1 MRDRNLCLVCSD
13 DRRSVSPRDFVRV
26 FGAFVR
32 VSLLENLDDEEVSDN
47 ANEDAL
53 VKRVDPQVV
62 ELVVKAVNFLEALQ
76 VAVTSRR
83 VRNGPHAEVVHVR
96 HHSQV
101 VFERNLFAKLFLGF
115 QEFVVVNGLT
125 LVIHGAQVVS
135 EVPIITFQIS
145 MLFHLYFPKIILI
158 NYKLASID

>member
-1 MRDRNLCLVCSD
+1 MCSN
-13 DRRSVSPRDFVRV
+13 DRRSVSVILFVRV
-26 FGAFVR
+26 FGALVR

-53 VKRVDPQVV
+53 VKGVDPQVV
-62 ELVVKAVNFLEALQ
+62 ELVVETVNFLETLQ
-76 VAVTSRR
+76 VSVAGWR
-83 VRNGPHAEVVHVR
+83 VRNGPHAKVVHVC

-101 VFERNLFAKLFLGF
+101 VLERNLLAEFLLGL
-115 QEFVVVNGLT
+115 QELVVVNGLT

-158 NYKLASID
+158 NYTLTRIDRLFK